1 MVQVCEGTSTKN
13 DMLVRSLEQ
22 YKHMYIVV
30 KREFEKVT
38 SVSSPL
44 LLLVLEVVIFAEC
57 ASTLSGS
64 GGCTEWS
71 GRWWW

>member
-38 SVSSPL
+38 SVSSF
-44 LLLVLEVVIFAEC
+44 LLLVY
-57 ASTLSGS
+57 
-64 GGCTEWS
+64 
-71 GRWWW
+71 